1 MEARVIECVR
11 KEFDGRAYYVL
22 MVQGEGFP
30 MGKVSSNNE
39 YKVGQ
44 TVRLGFGRRESDM
57 KLTVRVL

>member
-1 MEARVIECVR
+1 MECIR
-11 KEFDGRAYYVL
+11 KEYDGRTYYVL
-22 MVQGEGFP
+22 MVSGEDCP
-30 MGKVSSNNE
+30 IGKVSSNNE